1 MLGMCCIFYLNFGVE
16 VGEQDGSFKEL
27 ERGSSTGMEHF
38 LNLASPLSPHGN
50 WRKICIG
57 PERSS
62 STDMEDFF
70 HLGKVQKRSGWR
82 AKYFVTNHGLFH
94 FRNRKILSFVTV
106 YSSVPFLGLN
116 YSRHWQKDY
125 NLILSYLLTQC
136 ICLLSFRGQSIHQP
150 FQNYQNYPTAK
161 MNVRV
166 QFWLV
171 GGVGGGGGRK
181 FVAI

>member
-1 MLGMCCIFYLNFGVE
+1 MCCIFSLNSGGRVE
-16 VGEQDGSFKEL
+16 DGSFKGP
-27 ERGSSTGMEHF
+27 ERGSSTD
-38 LNLASPLSPHGN
+38 L
-50 WRKICIG
+50 
-57 PERSS
+57 
-62 STDMEDFF
+62 EDFS
-70 HLGKVQKRSGWR
+70 HLGKVQRRSGWR

-136 ICLLSFRGQSIHQP
+136 ICLLPFRGPSIHKT
-150 FQNYQNYPTAK
+150 FQNYPIAK

-166 QFWLV
+166 QF
-171 GGVGGGGGRK
+171 VGGGGGGHSENEKK
-181 FVAI
+181 FTWHWSHMSLYRLFEK